1 MVIPMV
7 RIENECVCCQPD
19 LGCIG
24 SACKYKNVPR
34 YYCDICKEEGELFYF
49 DNQELCIECIKKKLD
64 LVEGSDIYTY

>member
-1 MVIPMV
+1 MVIPM
-7 RIENECVCCQPD
+7 IMTENECVDCGLPC
-19 LGCIG
+19 LYG
-24 SACKYKNVPR
+24 SCPYWAVTR

>member
-1 MVIPMV
+1 MVIPM
-7 RIENECVCCQPD
+7 IMTENECVDCGLPCLYESCPYW
-19 LGCIG
+19 
-24 SACKYKNVPR
+24 AVTR